1 MRSKLQ
7 LNLIVPL
14 FSGPVKSE
22 IRHEIHNFTFL
33 NFLEQQG

>member
-1 MRSKLQ
+1 MRAKLQ
-7 LNLIVPL
+7 LNWVY
-14 FSGPVKSE
+14 SVESE